1 MIFKGFRLGMAVG
14 AFFAGYTV
22 MRTTVSWVSEQLVKI
37 MKKDEENETDEEK

>member
-14 AFFAGYTV
+14 AFCVGYTV
-22 MRTTVSWVSEQLVKI
+22 MISAVSWVSDQLVKM